1 MDETFKCKECGND
14 FVGDYNGSNFPL
26 YCGEVCR
33 EAVDARQTAWMYSGQ
48 WLKDLSAVTAG
59 IAAQQGQGLNYGTW
73 YPVGQ
78 TPDALIKVN
87 PDNTV
92 EVIQGDEAEQST
104 PIVEVE

>member
-1 MDETFKCKECGND
+1 
-14 FVGDYNGSNFPL
+14 
-26 YCGEVCR
+26 
-33 EAVDARQTAWMYSGQ
+33 MYSGQ

-78 TPDALIKVN
+78 TPDAFIKVN

-92 EVIQGDEAEQST
+92 EVIQGDAGQQST
-104 PIVEVE
+104 PSVTNGD